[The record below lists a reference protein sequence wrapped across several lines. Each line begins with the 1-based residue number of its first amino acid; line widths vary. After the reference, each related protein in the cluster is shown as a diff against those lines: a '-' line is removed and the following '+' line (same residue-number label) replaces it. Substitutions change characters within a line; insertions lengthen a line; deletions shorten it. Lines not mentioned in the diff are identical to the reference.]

1 VGDWLSSARL
11 RLDYYYMWPRRQRA
25 FGGAARVGVAPA
37 SLAQILEEL
46 LAACERYM
54 PRLKFEPLKMALDD
68 RQRNW
73 LAS

>member
-1 VGDWLSSARL
+1 VSGFHL
-11 RLDYYYMWPRRQRA
+11 RGALDYYYMWPRRQRA
-25 FGGAARVGVAPA
+25 SGGAARVVSPA
-37 SLAQILEEL
+37 SLRQQILEEL
-46 LAACERYM
+46 QAARERYM